1 MKRKIKV
8 NWIGL
13 ILVLCVAAAILFWL
27 GVGPYSSGSAVS
39 DLYAELESVYGPEY
53 TGKVVENGTEDMVF
67 EIEPKT
73 WFLTNWDLRNA
84 LGLAYQYEC
93 RVIITT
99 HFDGASDQVQTIIY
113 QASDPMGDERQT
125 QRAKIDWDS
134 ETEQVQ

>member
-1 MKRKIKV
+1 MKRKMKI
-8 NWIGL
+8 NWTWL
-13 ILVLCVAAAILFWL
+13 ILALCVTAAILLWL
-27 GVGPYSSGSAVS
+27 GVGPYSSTSAVL

-53 TGKVVENGTEDMVF
+53 TGKAAENGTEDMVF

-73 WFLTNWDLRNA
+73 WFLTNWNLRNA

-99 HFDGASDQVQTIIY
+99 HPDGGSEQVLTITY
-113 QASDPMGDERQT
+113 QATDPMGADNLT

-134 ETEQVQ
+134 RAERMG